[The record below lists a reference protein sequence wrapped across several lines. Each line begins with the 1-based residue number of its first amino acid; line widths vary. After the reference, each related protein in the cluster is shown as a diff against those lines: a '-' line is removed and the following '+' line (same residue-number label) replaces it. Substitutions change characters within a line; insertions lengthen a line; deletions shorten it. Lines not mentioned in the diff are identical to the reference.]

1 MRCHLRPILLLQ
13 SFLIAR
19 SIIHRINDQVEVDQ
33 WGYVSVDEEMQ
44 INIPDV
50 YAVGDVRSK
59 RIRQITGAVND
70 GTIAAVH
77 IAAKLGG

>member
-1 MRCHLRPILLLQ
+1 
-13 SFLIAR
+13 
-19 SIIHRINDQVEVDQ
+19 VDQ